1 MPSCAERL
9 RALLSTPVSKGKGQ
23 TESKTSN
30 HGTNSRHICCANS
43 PRDGY
48 KGIPEGEGQRASSG
62 KWKKKNPGHKR
73 PVPRLVDIASDNLR
87 IAPEDDDARHLQ
99 ITPLGP
105 AQPDHRTAQKPWPN
119 VHW

>member
-1 MPSCAERL
+1 MERTAGIFAVQIL
-9 RALLSTPVSKGKGQ
+9 QEMATKAFQRERVRGLSERQ
-23 TESKTSN
+23 
-30 HGTNSRHICCANS
+30 
-43 PRDGY
+43 
-48 KGIPEGEGQRASSG
+48 SSG

-87 IAPEDDDARHLQ
+87 IAPEDDDAGHLQ